1 MGLLT
6 GSGLSSGLIVY
17 PSIVAVAVP
26 ITSFGFNNTLV
37 SNEGDYTLKAA
48 LGTVAFQTSPKTE
61 GTHALVTTG
70 ALYETTATWPTP
82 TGAMTV
88 TGDVYLTGYPGTQSA
103 FLSQYVNT
111 GNLRSWSIGI
121 NSTGTPIL
129 QISTNGSTVVSSSSS
144 TAITLNT
151 WIAFKFVFN
160 PGVKFSLF
168 LDNALATESTT
179 TVTSLF
185 NPSLPLA
192 IGKTV
197 SNLSSK
203 YIPGAI
209 DNVKIYNQVV

>member
-1 MGLLT
+1 MGLLD
-6 GSGLSSGLIVY
+6 GSGLSGGLIGY
-17 PSIVAVAVP
+17 PSIVAAAVP
-26 ITSFGFNNTLV
+26 ITSFGFNNSLV

-61 GTHALVTTG
+61 GTHALVTAG

-88 TGDVYLTGYPGTQSA
+88 TGDVYLTGYPGTQSG
-103 FLSQYVNT
+103 FLSQFVT
-111 GNLRSWSIGI
+111 SGNLRSWSIGL
-121 NSTGTPIL
+121 NASGTLTI
-129 QISTNGSTVVSSSSS
+129 QISSNGSTASSVSTS
-144 TAITLNT
+144 TALVLNT

-160 PGVKFSLF
+160 PGVKYSLF
-168 LDNALATESTT
+168 LDNALATEATT
-179 TVTSLF
+179 TITTLF
-185 NPSLPLA
+185 NGSIPLA
-192 IGKTV
+192 IGKTA